1 MSKVISGQT
10 TVATAGTAVALGSQ
24 DVLGSLAICALAGN
38 TGNVYI
44 GNDGSG
50 DVTSSNGYEMAPGNQ
65 IILVYVG
72 NLNDVIVDA
81 ATSNDKVSWLIL
93 G

>member
-10 TVATAGTAVALGSQ
+10 TVTTAGTAVALGSQ
-24 DVLGSLAICALAGN
+24 DVHGSVAVCALVGN
-38 TGNVYI
+38 TGKVYI

-50 DVTSSNGYEMAPGNQ
+50 DVTSANGYEMAAGNQ

-72 NLNDVIVDA
+72 NLNDIIVDA
-81 ATSNDKVSWLIL
+81 ATSGDKVSWLIL